1 MPPIMRTVLFSTCLA
16 WAAAPALAQPAPA
29 GSGAEGSFF
38 GELVSIVVPLAFIIL
53 VLLLVLRFARSRYGT
68 GPRDAPLTIAQVLPV
83 GPRER
88 IVLVRTR
95 SGRLFAVGVAGA
107 SVRFLADLDPADWVE
122 PPTPAPGR
130 AKVFGWPLT
139 RRDPGRGTASAPD

>member
-1 MPPIMRTVLFSTCLA
+1 MPPILRSVLFSTCLA
-16 WAAAPALAQPAPA
+16 WAAVPALAQPAPA
-29 GSGAEGSFF
+29 GSGTEVSFF

-53 VLLLVLRFARSRYGT
+53 VLLLVLRFARRRYGT

-95 SGRLFAVGVAGA
+95 TGRLFAVGVAGT

-139 RRDPGRGTASAPD
+139 RRDPGPGAASAPD

>member
-1 MPPIMRTVLFSTCLA
+1 MPPIVRTVLFSTCLA
-16 WAAAPALAQPAPA
+16 WAAVPVLAQPAPA
-29 GSGAEGSFF
+29 ASSAGASFF
-38 GELVSIVVPLAFIIL
+38 GEIVSIVVPLSVIIL
-53 VLLLVLRFARSRYGT
+53 VLQLVLRLARRRYGV
-68 GPRDAPLTIAQVLPV
+68 GPRDAPLTIAQVLSV

-95 SGRLFAVGVAGA
+95 TGRLFAVGVGGA

-122 PPTPAPGR
+122 PPTPTPGR

-139 RRDPGRGTASAPD
+139 RRDPGPGPAPTVD

>member
-1 MPPIMRTVLFSTCLA
+1 MPPIVRNVLFSTCLA
-16 WAAAPALAQPAPA
+16 WAAVPVLAQPAPA
-29 GSGAEGSFF
+29 ASSAGASFF
-38 GELVSIVVPLAFIIL
+38 GEIVSIVVPLAVIIL
-53 VLLLVLRFARSRYGT
+53 VLLLVLRLARRRYGV

-88 IVLVRTR
+88 IVLLRTR
-95 SGRLFAVGVAGA
+95 TGRLFAVGVGGA

-122 PPTPAPGR
+122 PPAPAPGR

-139 RRDPGRGTASAPD
+139 RRDPGPAAASATD